1 MSTTFNNTVNNS
13 MVDVNNHLNIIDM
26 KENEVVAS
34 QNAKVSVKNEVS
46 NKVIIMN
53 EKIDFSRVC
62 GEEAVATTPTI
73 DQVVVNEMFKAFLA
87 MPTSVTVKFK
97 NFRGVLKINVQMYNG
112 SRKFVN
118 NFETNAD
125 FKLVEKVMG
134 AMYNEKNIEAL
145 NDFNVEEHPLVA
157 SETDPRIELFKQML
171 YSSFRCRF
179 EPDLVVDNGDR
190 YVCASFIIR
199 TNKEFKFYLPRTEEI
214 EEIIN
219 NAIQAA

>member
-1 MSTTFNNTVNNS
+1 
-13 MVDVNNHLNIIDM
+13 MVDVNNNLNIIDM
-26 KENEVVAS
+26 KENEVVATL
-34 QNAKVSVKNEVS
+34 NAIENENAVETASNEQEKNE
-46 NKVIIMN
+46 KIMN
-53 EKIDFSRVC
+53 EKIDFSSVR
-62 GEEAVATTPTI
+62 GEEAVATTPI
-73 DQVVVNEMFKAFLA
+73 INQSVVEEMYNKFKEK
-87 MPTSVTVKFK
+87 PTSVIVKFK
-97 NFRGVLKINVQMYNG
+97 NFRGVLKMNVQMYNG

-125 FKLVEKVMG
+125 FNLVEKVMG

>member
-1 MSTTFNNTVNNS
+1 M
-13 MVDVNNHLNIIDM
+13 
-26 KENEVVAS
+26 ENVIEN
-34 QNAKVSVKNEVS
+34 QTVKNLLS
-46 NKVIIMN
+46 NNMN
-53 EKIDFSRVC
+53 DTINFLSVR
-62 GEEAVATTPTI
+62 GEEAVATTPI
-73 DQVVVNEMFKAFLA
+73 INQSVVEEMYNKFKEK
-87 MPTSVTVKFK
+87 PTSVIVKFK

-125 FKLVEKVMG
+125 LKLVEKVMG

-145 NDFNVEEHPLVA
+145 NDFHVAEHPLVA

-219 NAIQAA
+219 HAIQAA

>member
-1 MSTTFNNTVNNS
+1 
-13 MVDVNNHLNIIDM
+13 MVDVNNNLNIIDM

-62 GEEAVATTPTI
+62 GEEAVVTTPTI